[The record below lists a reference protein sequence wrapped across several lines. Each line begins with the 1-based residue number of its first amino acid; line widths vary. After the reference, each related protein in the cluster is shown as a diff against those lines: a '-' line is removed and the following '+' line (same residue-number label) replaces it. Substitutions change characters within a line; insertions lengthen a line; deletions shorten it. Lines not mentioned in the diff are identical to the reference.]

1 MDFMSLLGQLKEVQK
16 KMEEARN
23 SLDSITVEVE
33 VGAGLVKVKA
43 TASQR
48 IIDITL
54 DEKALQEKEML
65 EDLICSGVNKALQ
78 EARKK
83 AEETFRQVTANLLPP
98 GFEHLNPFRS

>member
-1 MDFMSLLGQLKEVQK
+1 MSLFGRLQEVQK
-16 KMEEARN
+16 KIEEARN

-48 IIDITL
+48 IIDISI
-54 DEKALQEKEML
+54 DAKALEDKEML

-78 EARKK
+78 ESRKK
-83 AEETFRQVTANLLPP
+83 AEEAMREATANLLPP
-98 GFEHLNPFRS
+98 GFEHLNPFKS